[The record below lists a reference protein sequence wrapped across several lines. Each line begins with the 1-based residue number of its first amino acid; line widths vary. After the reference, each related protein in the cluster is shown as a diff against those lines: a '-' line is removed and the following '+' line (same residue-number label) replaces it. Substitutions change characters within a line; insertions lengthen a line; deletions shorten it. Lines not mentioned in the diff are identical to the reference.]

1 MGYKEMK
8 AAKKKEDILRSA
20 AKIVSKK
27 GYHGATMEDIAAEL
41 LMTKGALYYYFTNKD
56 DLVYQCHHL
65 TLSTAITS
73 LEGYLASTISATE
86 KFRKAVEIHIEF
98 AITDKETFNMIIKP
112 QQTFTEERL
121 TPILEKRQAYAKIF
135 DEIIQQGI
143 DSGEFTVTEI
153 KMARMMIL
161 GALNWIQQWY
171 LPEGKMNKE
180 DIVQIYYEYLLKLL
194 K

>member
-1 MGYKEMK
+1 MGFRELKS
-8 AAKKKEDILRSA
+8 AKKKEDILRSA

-41 LMTKGALYYYFTNKD
+41 LMTKGALYYYFDNKD
-56 DLVYQCHHL
+56 DLVYQCHDL
-65 TLSTAITS
+65 ILSTAITT
-73 LEGYLASTISATE
+73 LKGYLSSSISSAE
-86 KFRKAVEIHIEF
+86 KFRKAVEIHIDY
-98 AITDKETFNMIIKP
+98 AITEKETFNMIIKP

-121 TPILEKRQAYAKIF
+121 IPILEKRQAYANIF

-143 DSGEFTVTEI
+143 DAGEFSVSEV

-161 GALNWIQQWY
+161 GAMNWIQQWY
-171 LPEGKMNKE
+171 LPGGKKNKE
-180 DIVQIYYEYLLKLL
+180 EITEVYYEYLLKLL